1 MEKLFA
7 YGTLKDKDIQEDIF
21 GRILNGVPETLMG
34 YVVKEILIEE
44 EFGMEPYPII
54 APTQNNDDTIEGIVY
69 DLTEKELQLADT
81 YEGSHYKRVEVQL
94 QSKEV
99 AWAYSA
105 KI

>member
-7 YGTLKDKDIQEDIF
+7 YGTLKDKDIQENVF
-21 GRILNGVPETLMG
+21 GRILQGVPETLMG

-44 EFGMEPYPII
+44 EFGMESYPII
-54 APTQNNDDTIEGIVY
+54 APTNNNEDTIEGIVY
-69 DLTEKELQLADT
+69 DLTLQELQLADT

-94 QSKEV
+94 QSNEF

-105 KI
+105 KV